1 MNRRGRAPTID
12 LFARGISSG
21 RCFKFRPLFFPS
33 SLEGLIDLGAISFLH
48 AINYNKQYCSLYNRY
63 SPPRSLYVVRL
74 LRVPGD
80 HGPLLLHGLGH
91 VAATAAGGRHLRLV
105 VLPGGDLDGG
115 LVQREGGRA
124 GAALP
129 LRVRDGGRGPEALEG
144 LVEAGPGLDGG
155 LVARLL
161 AVGGEVG
168 GGVGGVVLLVGR
180 LVQPGLVHPGGG
192 GVDLAALGGGQVE
205 TRRLVSRE
213 WKKNSI
219 QSYNNSNEKLC

>member
-1 MNRRGRAPTID
+1 M
-12 LFARGISSG
+12 
-21 RCFKFRPLFFPS
+21 
-33 SLEGLIDLGAISFLH
+33 
-48 AINYNKQYCSLYNRY
+48 
-63 SPPRSLYVVRL
+63 VRL

-91 VAATAAGGRHLRLV
+91 VAAAAAGGHLRLV

-144 LVEAGPGLDGG
+144 LVEAGAGLDGG

-192 GVDLAALGGGQVE
+192 GVDLAALGGGQVK
-205 TRRLVSRE
+205 TRGLVSTE
-213 WKKNSI
+213 K
-219 QSYNNSNEKLC
+219 YNNFNLKLQQFK